1 MPGIAGIISKA
12 NSPSF
17 ERDLDSMVG
26 GMMHESFY
34 SSGSYVNKP
43 VGLYVGWAG
52 RKGSFSDC
60 MPVWNERKDSCLIFS
75 GEDFP
80 DRDIID
86 RLKTNGHEFDPSNAS
101 YLIHRY
107 EEEGD
112 KFFGKLRGQFHG
124 VLLDVSAGRIILF
137 NDRYGM
143 QRIYFHEGRDA
154 FFFASEAKSLLKV
167 KPELRVPDYKGF
179 GELVGCGCVLENRT
193 LFQNMFLLPC
203 ASKWTFPDG
212 CTAKKDHYFQSSD
225 WENRP
230 TLGREEYYE
239 KLKGLFGRILPRYF
253 RSREPV
259 GMSLTGGVDTRM
271 IMAYA
276 DPEPGRLPCY
286 TFGGMYRDSADVRIA
301 RSVAQVCHQP
311 YQVIRVGKGF
321 LSEFPTLAEKTVY
334 ITDGCLDASGS
345 SELYANR
352 LARDIAPVRMTGN
365 YGSEVLR
372 SNVAF
377 RPNPPC
383 EGLFHPEFHDQIR
396 NAGRTYGEIRR
407 GHPLSFIVNR
417 QAPWHHYGR
426 LALEQSQLTV
436 RSPFLDN
443 DLVGLAYQA
452 PQDAMNG
459 GGISHRLIKAGNP
472 KLSRIATDR
481 GDGGAAGALRSAGTR
496 MLQEFTFKAEYAYDY
511 GMPQWMARLDH
522 AFNSFHFERLFLGR
536 HKFYHFRTWYKNDL
550 SGYVREILLDKRALD
565 RPYLN
570 KDFLP
575 KMLDGHRNGTANF
588 TVEINKMV
596 TVELIHRLFLDR

>member
-1 MPGIAGIISKA
+1 MAAPRRRTTIS
-12 NSPSF
+12 
-17 ERDLDSMVG
+17 
-26 GMMHESFY
+26 
-34 SSGSYVNKP
+34 
-43 VGLYVGWAG
+43 
-52 RKGSFSDC
+52 
-60 MPVWNERKDSCLIFS
+60 
-75 GEDFP
+75 
-80 DRDIID
+80 
-86 RLKTNGHEFDPSNAS
+86 
-101 YLIHRY
+101 
-107 EEEGD
+107 
-112 KFFGKLRGQFHG
+112 
-124 VLLDVSAGRIILF
+124 
-137 NDRYGM
+137 
-143 QRIYFHEGRDA
+143 
-154 FFFASEAKSLLKV
+154 
-167 KPELRVPDYKGF
+167 
-179 GELVGCGCVLENRT
+179 
-193 LFQNMFLLPC
+193 
-203 ASKWTFPDG
+203 
-212 CTAKKDHYFQSSD
+212 QSSD

-230 TLGREEYYE
+230 TLSREEYYE
-239 KLKGLFGRILPRYF
+239 KLQGLFGRILPRYF

-311 YQVIRVGKGF
+311 YQVIRVGKEF
-321 LSEFPTLAEKTVY
+321 LSDFPTLAEKTVY

-377 RPNPPC
+377 RPNPPR

-452 PQDAMNG
+452 PQ
-459 GGISHRLIKAGNP
+459 
-472 KLSRIATDR
+472 
-481 GDGGAAGALRSAGTR
+481 R
-496 MLQEFTFKAEYAYDY
+496 M
-511 GMPQWMARLDH
+511 P
-522 AFNSFHFERLFLGR
+522 
-536 HKFYHFRTWYKNDL
+536 
-550 SGYVREILLDKRALD
+550 
-565 RPYLN
+565 
-570 KDFLP
+570 
-575 KMLDGHRNGTANF
+575 
-588 TVEINKMV
+588 
-596 TVELIHRLFLDR
+596 